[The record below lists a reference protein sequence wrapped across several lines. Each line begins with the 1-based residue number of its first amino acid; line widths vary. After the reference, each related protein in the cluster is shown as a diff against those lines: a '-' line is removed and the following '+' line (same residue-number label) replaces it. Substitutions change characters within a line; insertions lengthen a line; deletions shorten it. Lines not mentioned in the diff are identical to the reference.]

1 MATTDDVLAFAE
13 LSPDIFRDFRV
24 QSAAEDCILVSL
36 ALAHLRGRPAPAYPQ
51 KDATRGR
58 ATRRGRHHSPGP
70 VRVARAR
77 FR

>member
-36 ALAHLRGRPAPAYPQ
+36 ALAHLRGRPAPA
-51 KDATRGR
+51 
-58 ATRRGRHHSPGP
+58 
-70 VRVARAR
+70 
-77 FR
+77 